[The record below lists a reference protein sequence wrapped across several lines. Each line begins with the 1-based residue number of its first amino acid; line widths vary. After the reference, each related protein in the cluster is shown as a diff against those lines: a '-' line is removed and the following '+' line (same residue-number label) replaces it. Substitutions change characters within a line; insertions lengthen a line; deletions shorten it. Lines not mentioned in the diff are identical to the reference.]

1 MTKVELRNGES
12 QQQLLRRF
20 KRAVSR
26 DNILSE
32 VRRRRWFVPKSEQRR
47 MAKKKAARRNSRR
60 MQNRSR

>member
-12 QQQLLRRF
+12 QMQLLRRF

-32 VRRRRWFVPKSEQRR
+32 VRRRRWFVPRSEERR
-47 MAKKKAARRNSRR
+47 MAKKKAMRRNRR
-60 MQNRSR
+60 RGEDKR